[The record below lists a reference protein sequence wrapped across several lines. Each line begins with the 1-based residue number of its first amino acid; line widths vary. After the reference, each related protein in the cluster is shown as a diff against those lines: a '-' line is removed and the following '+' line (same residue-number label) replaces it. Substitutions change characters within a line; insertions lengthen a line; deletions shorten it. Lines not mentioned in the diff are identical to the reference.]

1 MDYQPDSDDN
11 EQSQWSLDKVHQ
23 KVTKTVFNLN
33 ENFTPQKSNKVIH
46 AYHCSPQDHQK
57 IGFGKTVISPKTP
70 EQLQSNNCLKNS
82 DIYKSKSIQA
92 SG

>member
-1 MDYQPDSDDN
+1 
-11 EQSQWSLDKVHQ
+11 
-23 KVTKTVFNLN
+23 VTKTAFNLN
-33 ENFTPQKSNKVIH
+33 DNTPQKSNTGSTIH
-46 AYHCSPQDHQK
+46 AYQGSPQDHQK
-57 IGFGKTVISPKTP
+57 IGFGKSVISPKTP